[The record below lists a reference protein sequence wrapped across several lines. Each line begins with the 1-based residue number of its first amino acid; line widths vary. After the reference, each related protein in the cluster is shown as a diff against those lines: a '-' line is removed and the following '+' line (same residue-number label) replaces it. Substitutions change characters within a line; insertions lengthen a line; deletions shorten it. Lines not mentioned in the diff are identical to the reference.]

1 MSPTKVQQ
9 IILVTGANTGIGFA
23 VAQQLAKYPQNHVII
38 GSRNADAGAT
48 AAKALADEGHAASSV
63 QVDLSSDESIEA
75 AAQAIQKA
83 HGRLDVLINN
93 AGILLDMGFG
103 GTLSTR
109 ALFEKTLTTNV
120 TGTACLTDALL
131 PLLLASSSPKIVF
144 VSSKMASLTLASD
157 PNIPFKPSDYKAYA
171 SSKTGV
177 NMLALCYTGVLAEKG
192 GRVNVVCPG
201 LVKTKLNNHMEG
213 GSTAEEGAKRIVE
226 LAMEKDGGANA
237 TFSDREGAIPW

>member
-1 MSPTKVQQ
+1 MSPTQARQ

-23 VAQQLAKYPQNHVII
+23 VAQQLARHPENHVII
-38 GSRNADAGAT
+38 GSRNETSGA
-48 AAKALADEGHAASSV
+48 AAVKALTEEGHSASFV
-63 QVDLSSDESIEA
+63 QLDLDSDESINA
-75 AAQAIQKA
+75 AAREIEEAY
-83 HGRLDVLINN
+83 GRLDVLINN

-109 ALFEKTLTTNV
+109 ALFEKTFITNV

-131 PLLLASSSPKIVF
+131 PLLLTSSSPRIIF

-171 SSKTGV
+171 SSKAAL
-177 NMLALCYTGVLAEKG
+177 NMLALCYTGALAKKG
-192 GRVNVVCPG
+192 GKVNVVCPG

-226 LAMEKDGGANA
+226 LAMEEHGRANA
-237 TFSDREGAIPW
+237 TFSDREGSIPW